1 MGFWCGVLLYGVVM
15 LRPACLL
22 AAGSR
27 ATRRFV
33 RPLPSQG
40 RLAANPREWFSA
52 PPQAHAP
59 KAPNESNQS
68 IDSILGPCPARPT
81 TAIHDAC
88 CCTLSAFWTRWA
100 RVGSRWP
107 PPNSPPNFPCSS
119 AWSLHGWWPATLCT
133 SSRKIQQPP
142 YGLALCQ
149 AERARRH
156 RKVVLASNTKE
167 PGSRPSLLTRPHP
180 VRARFRTPS
189 QSVPSHARRL
199 PRQGPGRGLTTIAF
213 LFLAHPLTCLHPKP
227 RPLSALCLSLLLSLS
242 LICDLLLYSQ
252 GPHHTLFFVCL

>member
-1 MGFWCGVLLYGVVM
+1 VPTLRMDNNVQVGASSVGVVHVHTTDEKCWCEWRVGVGEWASGF
-15 LRPACLL
+15 LVWCATVWCVNASSCVLL

-68 IDSILGPCPARPT
+68 IDSILSPCPARPT
-81 TAIHDAC
+81 TAVHDAC

-100 RVGSRWP
+100 HVGSRWP

-142 YGLALCQ
+142 YGLAL
-149 AERARRH
+149 
-156 RKVVLASNTKE
+156 
-167 PGSRPSLLTRPHP
+167 
-180 VRARFRTPS
+180 
-189 QSVPSHARRL
+189 
-199 PRQGPGRGLTTIAF
+199 
-213 LFLAHPLTCLHPKP
+213 
-227 RPLSALCLSLLLSLS
+227 
-242 LICDLLLYSQ
+242 
-252 GPHHTLFFVCL
+252 